1 MKLYYLPGACPLA
14 SHIALEWIGKPYE
27 THAVSRDELKQPAF
41 LAMNPLGA
49 VPVLQDEG
57 LTLTQSSA
65 ILEYL
70 AEKNPEANLLGK
82 TIQERA
88 ETRRW
93 LAFVNAD
100 IHRNFGVMFGVQRY
114 ADQESTQAEVR
125 GKTAEVLK
133 KLFTVANQ
141 QLAGKQWLTGT
152 RSVADAYLYVT
163 LRWAHVMKIDL
174 SGLDNLDAFYQRM
187 EQDPAVQTALRAEG
201 LVKD

>member
-41 LAMNPLGA
+41 LALNPLGA
-49 VPVLQDEG
+49 VPVLQDDG
-57 LTLTQSSA
+57 MTLTQSSA

-93 LAFVNAD
+93 LAFINAD

-125 GKTAEVLK
+125 GKTGELLK
-133 KLFTVANQ
+133 KLFAVADH

-152 RSVADAYLYVT
+152 RSVADAYLYVVM
-163 LRWAHVMKIDL
+163 RWANAMKIDL
-174 SGLDNLDAFYQRM
+174 SGQSNLQAFFKRM
-187 EQDPAVQTALRAEG
+187 EQDKAVQAALRAEG

>member
-41 LAMNPLGA
+41 LALNPLGA

-57 LTLTQSSA
+57 MTLTQSSA

-88 ETRRW
+88 QTRRW
-93 LAFVNAD
+93 LAFINAD

-125 GKTAEVLK
+125 GKTGELLK
-133 KLFTVANQ
+133 KLFAVADQ

-152 RSVADAYLYVT
+152 RSVADAYLYVVM
-163 LRWAHVMKIDL
+163 RWANAMKIDL
-174 SGLDNLDAFYQRM
+174 SGQANLQAFFKRM
-187 EQDPAVQTALRAEG
+187 EQDKAVQAALRAEG
-201 LVKD
+201 LIKD

>member
-201 LVKD
+201 LAKD

>member
-82 TIQERA
+82 TLQERA

-174 SGLDNLDAFYQRM
+174 SGLDNLDAFYKRM
-187 EQDPAVQTALRAEG
+187 EQDRAVQTALRAEG

>member
-41 LAMNPLGA
+41 LALNPLGA

-57 LTLTQSSA
+57 MTLTQSSA

-93 LAFVNAD
+93 LAFINAD

-125 GKTAEVLK
+125 GKTGELLK
-133 KLFTVANQ
+133 KLFAVADQ

-152 RSVADAYLYVT
+152 RSVADAYLYVVT
-163 LRWAHVMKIDL
+163 RWANAMKIDL
-174 SGLDNLDAFYQRM
+174 SGQSNLQAFFKRM
-187 EQDPAVQTALRAEG
+187 EQDKAVQAALRAEG

>member
-41 LAMNPLGA
+41 LALNPLGA

-57 LTLTQSSA
+57 MTLTQSSA

-93 LAFVNAD
+93 LAFINAD

-125 GKTAEVLK
+125 GKTGELLK
-133 KLFTVANQ
+133 KLFAVADQ

-152 RSVADAYLYVT
+152 RSVADAYLYVVM
-163 LRWAHVMKIDL
+163 RWANAMKIDL
-174 SGLDNLDAFYQRM
+174 SGQANLQAFFKRM
-187 EQDPAVQTALRAEG
+187 EQDKAVQAALRAEG
-201 LVKD
+201 LIKD

>member
-14 SHIALEWIGKPYE
+14 CHIALEWIGKPYDI
-27 THAVSRDELKQPAF
+27 HAVSRDELKQPAF

-57 LTLTQSSA
+57 MTLTQSSA

-82 TIQERA
+82 TLQERA
-88 ETRRW
+88 QTRRW

-114 ADQESTQAEVR
+114 ADQEATQAEVR
-125 GKTAEVLK
+125 AKTGEIIQ
-133 KLFTVANQ
+133 KLFSLADQ
-141 QLAGKQWLTGT
+141 QLADRQWLTGT
-152 RSVADAYLYVT
+152 RSVADAYLYVVM
-163 LRWAHVMKIDL
+163 RWAHIMKIDL
-174 SGLDNLDAFYQRM
+174 SGQTHLNAFFTRM
-187 EQDPAVQTALRAEG
+187 EQDPAVQAALRAEG
-201 LVKD
+201 LSKE

>member
-27 THAVSRDELKQPAF
+27 TNAVSRDELKQPAF

-82 TIQERA
+82 TLQERA

-174 SGLDNLDAFYQRM
+174 SGLDNLDAFYKRM
-187 EQDPAVQTALRAEG
+187 EQDRAVQTALRAEG

>member
-174 SGLDNLDAFYQRM
+174 SGLDNLDAFYKRM
-187 EQDPAVQTALRAEG
+187 EQDRAVQTALRAEG

>member
-152 RSVADAYLYVT
+152 RSVADAYLY
-163 LRWAHVMKIDL
+163 
-174 SGLDNLDAFYQRM
+174 
-187 EQDPAVQTALRAEG
+187 
-201 LVKD
+201 

>member
-41 LAMNPLGA
+41 LALNPLGA

-57 LTLTQSSA
+57 MTLTQSSA

-93 LAFVNAD
+93 LAFINAD

-125 GKTAEVLK
+125 GKTGELLK
-133 KLFTVANQ
+133 KLFAVADQ
-141 QLAGKQWLTGT
+141 QLTGKQWLTGT
-152 RSVADAYLYVT
+152 RSVADAYLYVVM
-163 LRWAHVMKIDL
+163 RWANAMKIDL
-174 SGLDNLDAFYQRM
+174 SGQANLQAFFKRM
-187 EQDPAVQTALRAEG
+187 EQDKAVQAALRAEG
-201 LVKD
+201 LIKD

>member
-82 TIQERA
+82 IIQERA

-141 QLAGKQWLTGT
+141 QLTGKQWLTGT

-174 SGLDNLDAFYQRM
+174 SGLDNLDAFYKRM

>member
-174 SGLDNLDAFYQRM
+174 SGLDNLDAFYKRM